1 MMTDQT
7 APRASRSSSS
17 MSGFTLI
24 EMIVVTLLLLIAML
38 GLLAVFDA
46 SARINKNETDVA
58 DAQGSVRY
66 GIYQITRAIRM
77 AGAGGLYVTQA
88 VLNHNDREL
97 PGITGAT
104 TSASYDNV
112 ANMTVDDANGHA
124 PWQVRNG
131 TDMIEVRGVLF
142 SPLLGFV
149 EEGGCAPCTGTQ
161 PLNVKPLTGNVSI
174 GQFLNNDPT
183 IRPQFAAID
192 AYTASATNNAPML
205 VIVQDAK
212 GELHTCG
219 DPGSGPHP
227 VIGLQRYPQPT
238 YNVGV
243 IRRPTDLV
251 ANNTFRNVDFGGTMG
266 PRFNVELPSLS
277 PGKDAEP
284 VKEIKRAGILDDV
297 LFFIT
302 TDPNSDPT
310 GIHPFLAQGMR
321 RGNAFDVTRLADDV
335 EDMQVAYGIDGD
347 GDGSVGRPTTGPCA
361 PVAGGDDPDPTFST
375 TAGCDEWT
383 PNAVGEGPVDD
394 AQFQQQDP
402 FNPAHDGAAIH
413 CPRLHAVMISLL
425 AKARDSDPTYRG
437 PAAQGYKIMNS
448 TATPITPGNYR
459 RRIQTLKI
467 NLRNYAFQ
475 G

>member
-1 MMTDQT
+1 MTTHPT
-7 APRASRSSSS
+7 APRASRSSS
-17 MSGFTLI
+17 MSGFTLV
-24 EMIVVTLLLLIAML
+24 EMIVVTLLLLIAMV

-66 GIYQITRAIRM
+66 GIYQMTRAIRM
-77 AGAGGLYVTQA
+77 AGAGGLYVTQS

-97 PGITGAT
+97 PGIAPA
-104 TSASYDNV
+104 SASYDNV
-112 ANMTVDDANGHA
+112 TNVTVTDTTGKV
-124 PWQVRNG
+124 WQVRRG
-131 TDMIEVRGVLF
+131 TDMIEVRGALF
-142 SPLLGFV
+142 SPLMGFV
-149 EEGGCAPCTGTQ
+149 EEAGCAPCTGSQ
-161 PLNVKPLTGNVSI
+161 PLNVKPITGNAFV

-192 AYTASATNNAPML
+192 AYTAGVTNTTPML
-205 VIVQDAK
+205 VIVQDSK

-219 DPGSGPHP
+219 DSGDPNHP
-227 VIGLQRYPQPT
+227 TVGLQRYPQAP
-238 YNVGV
+238 YNVGT
-243 IRRPTDLV
+243 ISRPTDLV
-251 ANNTFRNVDFGGTMG
+251 ANNTFRNVDFGGTLG

-277 PGKDAEP
+277 PGKDAG
-284 VKEIKRAGILDDV
+284 VINEIKRAGILDDV
-297 LFFIT
+297 IYFVT
-302 TDPNSDPT
+302 TDPATDPT
-310 GIHPFLAQGMR
+310 AIHPFLAQGIR
-321 RGNAFDVTRLADDV
+321 RGNAFEVTRLADDV

-347 GDGSVGRPTTGPCA
+347 GDGSVTRQITGGCDP
-361 PVAGGDDPDPTFST
+361 AGNPNDQDPTFSQ

-383 PNAVGEGPVDD
+383 PNAVGEGAVDD

-402 FNPAHDGAAIH
+402 FDPAHSGAAIH

-425 AKARDSDPTYRG
+425 AKARDSDPGYTG
-437 PAAQGYKIMNS
+437 PSSQGYKIMNS

-467 NLRNYAFQ
+467 NLRNFAFQ